1 MLNVRPAATR
11 GTTQFDWLESYHS
24 FSFGHYYDPD
34 HMGFSV
40 LRVINDDCI
49 APGQGF
55 GMHPHRD
62 MEIITYMLAGALEHK
77 DSLGNGSV
85 IRRGDVQR
93 MSAGTGILHSEFN
106 PSTTEPSHL
115 LQIWIL
121 PNTVGLPPSYEERH
135 FEASGK
141 LGQWQLI
148 ASGQGGDRALKIH
161 QDVNLFATVLE
172 PNQSVPYHFGGDR
185 RGWLQVASGS
195 VQVHGL
201 TLNTGDGLAI
211 DQEPQLLAEGISSAE
226 LLLFDVP
233 ASPEGSL

>member
-34 HMGFSV
+34 HMGF
-40 LRVINDDCI
+40 
-49 APGQGF
+49 
-55 GMHPHRD
+55 
-62 MEIITYMLAGALEHK
+62 
-77 DSLGNGSV
+77 
-85 IRRGDVQR
+85 
-93 MSAGTGILHSEFN
+93 
-106 PSTTEPSHL
+106 
-115 LQIWIL
+115 
-121 PNTVGLPPSYEERH
+121 
-135 FEASGK
+135 
-141 LGQWQLI
+141 
-148 ASGQGGDRALKIH
+148 
-161 QDVNLFATVLE
+161 
-172 PNQSVPYHFGGDR
+172 
-185 RGWLQVASGS
+185 S

>member
-1 MLNVRPAATR
+1 MLTVRSAAAR
-11 GTTQFDWLESYHS
+11 GTTRFDWLESYHS

-40 LRVINDDCI
+40 LRVINDDRI

-85 IRRGDVQR
+85 LRRGDVQR
-93 MSAGTGILHSEFN
+93 MSAGRGILHSEFN
-106 PSTTEPSHL
+106 PSNTEPNHL
-115 LQIWIL
+115 LQIWLL
-121 PNTVGLPPSYEERH
+121 PNQTGLPPSYEERH

-141 LGQWQLI
+141 VGQWQLI
-148 ASGQGGDRALKIH
+148 ASGAENNTALTLH

-172 PNQSVPYHFGGDR
+172 PHQALTYHFGGDR

-195 VQVHGL
+195 VQVNGL
-201 TLNTGDGLAI
+201 ELNTGDGLAI
-211 DQEPQLLAEGISSAE
+211 DQEPQLYTQGVTTTE
-226 LLLFDVP
+226 LLLFDLP
-233 ASPEGSL
+233 TRAEAPL